1 MLHTSPHNVEICML
15 VQLSDH
21 LTKTIL
27 VLTLL
32 LVAFICTTDE
42 AAAQH
47 GRITGKV
54 TEKGSN
60 EILFGA
66 NVIIKGTNIGTATD
80 SEGRYVIPTAPL
92 GSLTIVIS
100 YIGFQA
106 IEKSI
111 TMTAGQTINVNVE
124 LEWVG
129 VLGTDVVVTAQAR
142 GQISA
147 INQQLSSNRITNV
160 VSADRI
166 RELPDVNAAESI
178 GRLPG
183 IAIQRSGG
191 EANKISIRGLSPK
204 FNSVTVNGVRV
215 PSVDT
220 NDRSVDLSL
229 VSSNMLDGIEV
240 TKALTPDQ
248 DADALGGT
256 VDLRLR
262 SAPDNLFADF
272 QVQGGY
278 TALQRTTGNYKI
290 VGSVSNRFFDRKL
303 GVIVG
308 INTDKYN
315 RSADQFSGSY
325 QLLPNP
331 QNENKLTP
339 TVNSLNL
346 RENSVDRS
354 RLGGN
359 ALIDYRLP
367 RGKIVLNTFYNFLG
381 NDGSTRVNEMNINS
395 IQHKYAYS
403 EFKGDASIMTSSLN
417 IEQSIG
423 PVQLDVSMS
432 TSASLNKHPEDYY
445 WDFMEESAYFGAD
458 LKRFVPPS
466 DVPNIFR
473 NNLESTYFNYL
484 NVSSRRTNETENV
497 LAMNAKWLFNTQ
509 GFLSGNLKTGAKIR
523 FLERSHDVEQIGHG
537 LYYGGD
543 QDLRNI
549 IAQQLTDLGLT
560 VSMNRFPMT
569 AFQDTYG
576 RSNFLNGEYPLG
588 YTLRGNDL
596 RRVTE
601 VVRPLMNYEG
611 QSSLSEDYSGSETYT
626 AAYVMTELN
635 IGDYITLIPGFR
647 YEKEQTD
654 YSAKFALGTQD
665 AQVGLVAPAFR
676 DTSTTR
682 NGNYVL
688 PMVHLKVKP
697 VEWLNIRMAY
707 TNTLSR
713 PTFREYA
720 PITYVSAFKDWLSAP
735 NTNLK
740 TSTAKNYDISMSIY
754 QNRVGLFT
762 VSAFYKEISDL
773 VWGVSFPLLK
783 DQTIL
788 PEIKIPNITGVPI
801 VNTSL
806 NNSYPAVV
814 KGIEF
819 DWQTN
824 FWYLPSLAKGLV
836 LNINYTLLQS
846 ETKYPQFFRRS
857 LPIQPRP
864 ARPPFTYDV
873 IVDTFRVGRMPDQ
886 PSSVANVTLGY
897 DYKGFSARV
906 SYLYQSDILRGLAS
920 NPEND
925 RFTSDYW
932 RMDASVK
939 QTLPYRLQLFGNFN
953 NLNNRKDSNYQSSVG
968 IYPTF
973 IEYYGFTMD
982 VGLRYTFE

>member
-1 MLHTSPHNVEICML
+1 MNVETCMI
-15 VQLSDH
+15 VQLSVQRN
-21 LTKTIL
+21 KTIL
-27 VLTLL
+27 VYFFLL
-32 LVAFICTTDE
+32 LLSVFSTYDVSARN
-42 AAAQH
+42 

-60 EILFGA
+60 EVLFGA
-66 NVIIKGTNIGTATD
+66 NVVIKGTNIGTATN
-80 SEGRYVIPTAPL
+80 SEGRFVISSAPA
-92 GSLTIVIS
+92 GTVILAVS
-100 YIGFQA
+100 YIGFQTV
-106 IEKSI
+106 EQSI
-111 TMTAGQTINVNVE
+111 IVADGQTVNIDIQ

-129 VLGTDVVVTAQAR
+129 VLGSDVVVTAQAR

-262 SAPDNLFADF
+262 SAPDNLYADI
-272 QVQGGY
+272 QAQGGY
-278 TALQRTTGNYKI
+278 TALQKTTGNYKF
-290 VGSVSNRFFDRKL
+290 VGSVSNRFLDRKL
-303 GVIVG
+303 GIIVG
-308 INTDKYN
+308 FNTDKYN

-331 QNENKLTP
+331 QNGNKLTP

-354 RLGGN
+354 RTGGN
-359 ALIDYRLP
+359 LLIDYRLP
-367 RGKIVLNTFYNFLG
+367 RGKVVLNTFYNFLG
-381 NDGSTRVNEMNINS
+381 NNGSTRVNELNINS

-403 EFKGDASIMTSSLN
+403 ESKGDASIMTSSLN
-417 IEQSIG
+417 VEQAVG
-423 PVQLDVSMS
+423 PVLFDISLS

-458 LKRFVPPS
+458 LRRFVPPS
-466 DVPNIFR
+466 EVPTIFR

-484 NVSSRRTNETENV
+484 NVNSRRTAESENV
-497 LAMNAKWLFNTQ
+497 LAVNAKWIFNTQ
-509 GFLSGNLKTGAKIR
+509 GLLDGSIKTGAKIR
-523 FLERSHDVEQIGHG
+523 YLERSHDVEQIGHG

-549 IAQQLTDLGLT
+549 IAQELADLGLT
-560 VSMNRFPMT
+560 VGMNRLPMLV
-569 AFQDTYG
+569 FQDSYA
-576 RSNFLNGEYPLG
+576 RKNFLNGEYPLG
-588 YTLRGNDL
+588 YTLRGSDL
-596 RRVTE
+596 RRVTD

-611 QSSLSEDYSGSETYT
+611 QSSLSEDYAGNETYA
-626 AAYVMTELN
+626 AAYFMSEIN
-635 IGDYITLIPGFR
+635 IGDMITLIPGFR
-647 YEKEQTD
+647 FENEQTD
-654 YSAKFALGTQD
+654 YTAKFALGTQD
-665 AQVGLVAPAFR
+665 GPVGTSKPAYR

-682 NGNYVL
+682 TGSYFL
-688 PMVHLKVKP
+688 PMIHLRVKP
-697 VEWLNIRMAY
+697 VEWLNIRLAY

-720 PITYVSAFKDWLSAP
+720 PITYVSQFKDWLSAP
-735 NTNLK
+735 NTGLK
-740 TSTAKNYDISMSIY
+740 TSTAENYDVSISVY
-754 QNRVGLFT
+754 QNHVGLFS

-773 VWGVSFPLLK
+773 IWGVSFPLLK

-788 PEIKIPNITGVPI
+788 PEIRIPNLVGVPN

-824 FWYLPSLAKGLV
+824 FWYLPSFAKGLV
-836 LNINYTLLQS
+836 LNLNYTLLQS
-846 ETKYPQFFRRS
+846 ETKYPQFYRRS

-886 PSSVANVTLGY
+886 PSSVANMTLGY

-906 SYLYQSDILRGLAS
+906 SYLYQSDILRGLAT

-932 RMDASVK
+932 RIDASVK
-939 QTLPYRLQLFGNFN
+939 QTMPFNLQLFGNFN